1 MLRKFNPA
9 RVPAPAFYSHGVEVT
24 SPRRIVFISGQVG
37 VRPDGTVGDGISE
50 QTRVA
55 VQNLQ
60 AVLAG
65 ADMDVSDIAKFTI
78 YLTDESLFE
87 GFAAAGAALLSS
99 PPPATTLLYV
109 KALASPALL
118 VEMEA
123 IAAK

>member
-1 MLRKFNPA
+1 MLRKFNPEGA
-9 RVPAPAFYSHGVEVT
+9 PAPAFYSHGVEVV
-24 SPRRIVFISGQVG
+24 SPQRMVFVAGQVG
-37 VRPDGTVGDGISE
+37 VRADGTVPEGIAE

-55 VQNLQ
+55 IDNLK

-65 ADMDVSDIAKFTI
+65 AEMDVSDIVKSTI
-78 YLTDESLFE
+78 YLTDESLME
-87 GFAAAGAALLSS
+87 GFAAAGGGLLPS

-118 VEMEA
+118 IEIEA

>member
-1 MLRKFNPA
+1 MLRKFNPEGMGA
-9 RVPAPAFYSHGVEVT
+9 SPFYSHGVEIT
-24 SPRRIVFISGQVG
+24 SPQRMLFISGQVG
-37 VRPDGTVGDGISE
+37 VKRDGSVAEGIAE

-55 VQNLQ
+55 IENLQ

-65 ADMDVSDIAKFTI
+65 AQMDASNIVKSTI

-87 GFAAAGAALLSS
+87 GFAAAGAPLLSS
-99 PPPATTLLYV
+99 PPAATTLVYV

-118 VEMEA
+118 VEIEA